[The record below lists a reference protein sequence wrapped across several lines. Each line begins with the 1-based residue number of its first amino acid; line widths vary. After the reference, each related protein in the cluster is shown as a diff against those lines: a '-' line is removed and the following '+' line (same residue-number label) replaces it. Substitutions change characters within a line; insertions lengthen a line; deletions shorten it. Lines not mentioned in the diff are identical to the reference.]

1 MTFEIVEGLLTI
13 LATIERFTGGAP
25 KLTDHCGMI
34 GKTMWA
40 LNGLLPVK

>member
-13 LATIERFTGGAP
+13 LAPVERFTGGAP
-25 KLTDHCGMI
+25 KLTDQGGMI
-34 GKTMWA
+34 GKTMRT